1 MVCFSAPEA
10 KWWNSLW
17 FFFVIFMTSV
27 TLGVIE
33 RKSIGGIFSIIL
45 SGLGCWFSASYCM
58 LDRSETGMFT
68 SEN

>member
-1 MVCFSAPEA
+1 MVCFSTPEA

-17 FFFVIFMTSV
+17 FFFVIFMASV

-45 SGLGCWFSASYCM
+45 SGLGLLVVSFLLYV
-58 LDRSETGMFT
+58 R
-68 SEN
+68 